1 MWLIVARI
9 DILSEQFRQYQ
20 NSDLFPTSHGDY
32 IDRAV
37 KSLAKQLGVPV
48 GVDLQNAQA
57 VQVRLL
63 VENLFRR
70 K

>member
-1 MWLIVARI
+1 MQCLSVARI
-9 DILSEQFRQYQ
+9 DILSEQYRQYQ

-48 GVDLQNAQA
+48 AVELQNAQA
-57 VQVRLL
+57 VKVCVF
-63 VENLFRR
+63 VED
-70 K
+70 

>member
-1 MWLIVARI
+1 MQWLSVARI
-9 DILSEQFRQYQ
+9 DILSEQYRQYQ

-48 GVDLQNAQA
+48 AVELQNAQA
-57 VQVRLL
+57 VKVCVF
-63 VENLFRR
+63 VEE
-70 K
+70 

>member
-57 VQVRLL
+57 VKVPLL

>member
-1 MWLIVARI
+1 MQWLSVARI
-9 DILSEQFRQYQ
+9 DILSEQYRQYQ

-48 GVDLQNAQA
+48 AVELQNAQA
-57 VQVRLL
+57 VKVCVF
-63 VENLFRR
+63 VED
-70 K
+70 

>member
-48 GVDLQNAQA
+48 GVELQNAQA
-57 VQVRLL
+57 VKVLFFVESLL
-63 VENLFRR
+63 HR

>member
-1 MWLIVARI
+1 MQRLSVARI
-9 DILSEQFRQYQ
+9 DILSEQYRQYQ

-48 GVDLQNAQA
+48 AVELQNAQA
-57 VQVRLL
+57 VKVCVF
-63 VENLFRR
+63 VED
-70 K
+70 